1 MVGHREDGPFQM
13 SPLEERIKRSNVVFS
28 DPLKGYMPLFA
39 YYCGN
44 LTMNRK
50 MFHAYGCNKDDRP
63 LIEYQAPITQRSEMA
78 KEASWFNQTQLLAF
92 YNELLR
98 EIPPDKD
105 HYLFD
110 IPKKYTKF
118 VLAGLRLH
126 RANLLKEKGDKFA
139 YEVTF
144 QSFRDLLRTE

>member
-1 MVGHREDGPFQM
+1 MKIIPKLSLMVILLVFPSLVTAGTIAPNSGFATTRE
-13 SPLEERIKRSNVVFS
+13 
-28 DPLKGYMPLFA
+28 LK
-39 YYCGN
+39 
-44 LTMNRK
+44 
-50 MFHAYGCNKDDRP
+50 
-63 LIEYQAPITQRSEMA
+63 EMA